1 MTEIIDWLRR
11 QEAEREMN
19 SLNAAHK
26 FAANIEKHGEIRNE
40 RPNMTDLTIKQ
51 ALEKLR
57 AREISAT
64 ELTRAYLNRI
74 EKYGAALNCYITQ
87 TPERAL
93 ADAAESDK
101 RYADGSARPLEGIPI
116 GMKDL
121 FATKGIRTTAASK
134 MLENFV
140 PEYESTVSQKLI
152 DAGTVLLGKTNLDE
166 FAMGTFSKTSYFG
179 APVSP
184 YQMDKRLT
192 AGGSSGGSSSAV
204 AGGLAIAATGTD
216 TGGSIRFPAA
226 VTGLVG
232 LKPTYG
238 LCSRWGCIAFASSLD
253 TPGPITRTTDDCDL
267 MLRAM
272 IGHDPKDS
280 TSASR
285 STVDVPACA
294 GMTKRST
301 KKIGVIKEFS
311 NVDISADMKTLQ
323 SLRLKE
329 LSDLGYEIVD
339 VSIPNI
345 LDALAAYY
353 IIAPAEASSN
363 LARYDGVRYGLRI
376 DADNLIDMYK
386 QTRAAGFGE
395 EVRRRMIVGTA
406 VLSSESY
413 EVYFLQAARVRRM
426 IADAFARAFEQC
438 DLIVC
443 PSSAGPAMPL
453 DSDLSPLEYYALDL
467 FTVAM
472 NLAGIPACSVPCGRT
487 SNGLPLGLQV
497 LGKRFDDF
505 RVLALAREIE
515 NLSNLDNRPSV
526 VTRGS

>member
-1 MTEIIDWLRR
+1 MI
-11 QEAEREMN
+11 
-19 SLNAAHK
+19 
-26 FAANIEKHGEIRNE
+26 
-40 RPNMTDLTIKQ
+40 DLTIKE

-64 ELTRAYLNRI
+64 ELARAYLARI
-74 EKYGAALNCYITQ
+74 EKYNGMLNCYITQ
-87 TPERAL
+87 TPERAM

-101 RYADGSARPLEGIPI
+101 RYADGTARPLEGIPI

-121 FATKGIRTTAASK
+121 FATRGIRTTAASH
-134 MLENFV
+134 MLENFI

-184 YQMDKRLT
+184 YKIEKRLT
-192 AGGSSGGSSSAV
+192 AGGSSGGSSAAV
-204 AGGLAIAATGTD
+204 AGGLAVAATGTD
-216 TGGSIRFPAA
+216 TGGSIRFPSA
-226 VTGLVG
+226 VAGLVG

-253 TPGPITRTTDDCDL
+253 TPGPIARTTDDCEL
-267 MLRAM
+267 MLGAM
-272 IGHDPKDS
+272 MGFDPKDS
-280 TSASR
+280 TSANRKPR
-285 STVDVPACA
+285 SADHAI
-294 GMTKRST
+294 
-301 KKIGVIKEFS
+301 KKIGVIREFAG
-311 NVDISADMKTLQ
+311 VEISADMKTLQ

-329 LSDLGYEIVD
+329 LSELGYEIVD

-363 LARYDGVRYGLRI
+363 LARYDGVRYGLRA

-386 QTRAAGFGE
+386 KTRAAGFGE
-395 EVRRRMIVGTA
+395 EVQRRMIVGTA

-426 IADAFARAFEQC
+426 ISIAFDRAFEEC
-438 DLIVC
+438 DLIIC

-453 DSDLSPLEYYALDL
+453 DSDLTPIEYYALDL

-487 SNGLPLGLQV
+487 ANGLPLGLQV
-497 LGKRFDDF
+497 VGKRFDDF
-505 RVLALAREIE
+505 QVLALAREIE
-515 NLSNLDNRPSV
+515 KLANLDNHP
-526 VTRGS
+526 TKILTL